1 LEEEKSI
8 DGEELSQLEEELGEQ
23 RLRAAELKKKFEV
36 ASVEIKRMEQVVIDQ
51 FGSKSTGE
59 EEPSAKLDD
68 EAAVKP
74 KSRDVHGR
82 FTSPSR
88 RDNQDYVQ
96 DLGME
101 AERIYE
107 KWESAREKC
116 SRLLKDHRNLLS
128 AAQMR
133 AKNRFADDSDAMTRM
148 RVAMTALTNF
158 MVRLLR
164 KFPEAEK
171 VARDMG
177 ASRVDPLAKG
187 DLRQVFANL
196 SNRYQRED
204 NLGVVAFVVSKISEN
219 QASKSLGQ
227 LTRSMEEFMQYMH
240 RLKVETVSV
249 SDLTAMIQLAG
260 MNEKQRL
267 EFFRLEA
274 QLALTGRIFDDN
286 RDMKS
291 VSGSVGSWSQGSL
304 FDRLRLF
311 AKSIDEVSLMS
322 DKFKTQ
328 QPMSK
333 PDASR
338 NSREDKQLMSDNRN
352 VFALAVAPGACFNF
366 ANYGQCRRGDT
377 CRFSH
382 STEQLSSMNHP
393 AGQDLKTGSGAMK
406 GSSST
411 SGAIKGSSPT
421 TGSIPRVQD
430 NARISAG
437 AAKLFNLSFEDIER
451 EHERREALYGT

>member
-1 LEEEKSI
+1 MNHFNNHVIGRIKELSDFYVSNDLSTKSLVIEWEDSKVKLMNDEMIGQLVIEQFKKASETVRLWPFICCLEDGGVDIEEIRPIEEYLEAEKSI
-8 DGEELSQLEEELGEQ
+8 DGEELSQLEEEFGEQ
-23 RLRAAELKKKFEV
+23 RLRAAGLKKKFES

-51 FGSKSTGE
+51 FSSKSTAD
-59 EEPSAKLDD
+59 EEPAAKVDEG
-68 EAAVKP
+68 EAAVKS
-74 KSRDVHGR
+74 KSRDAHGR
-82 FTSPSR
+82 FTSPGR
-88 RDNQDYVQ
+88 RENQEYVQ
-96 DLGME
+96 ELGME
-101 AERIYE
+101 AERIYD
-107 KWESAREKC
+107 KWEGAREKC

-133 AKNRFADDSDAMTRM
+133 AKNRFAEDSDAMTRM

-164 KFPEAEK
+164 KFPEAEN

-177 ASRVDPLAKG
+177 GSKVDPLAKG
-187 DLRQVFANL
+187 DLRQVLANL
-196 SNRYQRED
+196 SKRYQRED
-204 NLGVVAFVVSKISEN
+204 NLGVVAFVVSKIGEN
-219 QASKSLGQ
+219 QANKSLGQ

-274 QLALTGRIFDDN
+274 QLALTGRLFDDN
-286 RDMKS
+286 CDVKS
-291 VSGSVGSWSQGSL
+291 GSGSVGSWSQGSL

-328 QPMSK
+328 QPLPK

-338 NSREDKQLMSDNRN
+338 NARE
-352 VFALAVAPGACFNF
+352 
-366 ANYGQCRRGDT
+366 
-377 CRFSH
+377 
-382 STEQLSSMNHP
+382 E
-393 AGQDLKTGSGAMK
+393 KTING
-406 GSSST
+406 
-411 SGAIKGSSPT
+411 
-421 TGSIPRVQD
+421 
-430 NARISAG
+430 
-437 AAKLFNLSFEDIER
+437 
-451 EHERREALYGT
+451 